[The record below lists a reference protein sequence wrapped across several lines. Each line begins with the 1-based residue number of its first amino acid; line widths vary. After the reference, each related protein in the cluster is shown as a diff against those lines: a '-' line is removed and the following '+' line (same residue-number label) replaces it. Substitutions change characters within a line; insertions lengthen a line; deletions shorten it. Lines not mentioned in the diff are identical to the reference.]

1 MSLGVSTQGVS
12 LNTINN
18 TISSSLQ
25 AQEAKFSSTLS
36 SIQAKGSDSISQLDL
51 LQVQQQMQQLNL
63 FVDLIST
70 IVKAF
75 SDSVKGVIQKSS

>member
-1 MSLGVSTQGVS
+1 MPLGLSTQGVS

-18 TISSSLQ
+18 TIANSLQTQENNFNSTLSSLQ
-25 AQEAKFSSTLS
+25 AKGPDSLS
-36 SIQAKGSDSISQLDL
+36 QMDL

-63 FVDLIST
+63 FVDLMST
-70 IVKAF
+70 IVKSF

>member
-1 MSLGVSTQGVS
+1 MSLGISTQGVS
-12 LNTINN
+12 LKTINN

-25 AQEAKFSSTLS
+25 AQEARFSSTLS

>member
-1 MSLGVSTQGVS
+1 MSLGISTQGVS

-25 AQEAKFSSTLS
+25 AQETKFSSTLS

-70 IVKAF
+70 IVKSF

>member
-1 MSLGVSTQGVS
+1 MSLGISTQGVS

-25 AQEAKFSSTLS
+25 AQEARFSSTLS